1 MDAFRQGLNE
11 TGYVEHRNVGI
22 EYLWAE
28 SQNDRLPALARDLVR
43 AQVSVIFA
51 SGPPAALAAKAA
63 TTEIPIVFSSGEDPV
78 KIGLVASYNRPG
90 GNVTGGSQL
99 NRSTRSEATRTA
111 ARVRSSRHFDCSTT
125 QSDRAGF

>member
-1 MDAFRQGLNE
+1 MSSRREFITLLGGAVAAWPLAVRAQPSMPVVGFLSGRSPNESAYLMDAFRQGLNE

-63 TTEIPIVFSSGEDPV
+63 TTAIPIVFSSGED
-78 KIGLVASYNRPG
+78 
-90 GNVTGGSQL
+90 
-99 NRSTRSEATRTA
+99 
-111 ARVRSSRHFDCSTT
+111 
-125 QSDRAGF
+125 

>member
-1 MDAFRQGLNE
+1 MSSRREFITLIGGAAAWPVAAWAEQRAQPVVGFLSGRSPNESAYLVNAFRQGLNE

-78 KIGLVASYNRPG
+78 KI
-90 GNVTGGSQL
+90 
-99 NRSTRSEATRTA
+99 
-111 ARVRSSRHFDCSTT
+111 
-125 QSDRAGF
+125 

>member
-1 MDAFRQGLNE
+1 MTAEMQRRHFMALLGGAAAAWPLGARAQQRAQPVVGFLSGRSPNESAYLVDAFRQGLNE

-63 TTEIPIVFSSGEDPV
+63 TTAIPIV
-78 KIGLVASYNRPG
+78 
-90 GNVTGGSQL
+90 SQAA
-99 NRSTRSEATRTA
+99 RTRSKLA
-111 ARVRSSRHFDCSTT
+111 
-125 QSDRAGF
+125 

>member
-1 MDAFRQGLNE
+1 MSAKLKRRAFITLLGGAAAAWPLAGRAQQRAQPVVGFLSGRSPNESAYLMDAFRQGLNE

-63 TTEIPIVFSSGEDPV
+63 TTAIPIV
-78 KIGLVASYNRPG
+78 
-90 GNVTGGSQL
+90 SQAA
-99 NRSTRSEATRTA
+99 RTRSKLA
-111 ARVRSSRHFDCSTT
+111 
-125 QSDRAGF
+125 